1 MKPGEFRHRPK
12 PGLQQG
18 IGLLLIGVVMA
29 GWGFWHLADFIQ
41 TNDITLH
48 STTYVPF
55 GNRVLLHALF
65 AVLGVV
71 ALLRGVR
78 ALLAR

>member
-1 MKPGEFRHRPK
+1 MTTGDYRRRSK
-12 PGLQQG
+12 PGLQQA
-18 IGLLLIGVVMA
+18 IGLLLIGAALA
-29 GWGFWHLADFIQ
+29 GWGFWHLAGFMQANNNALGATTPIQ
-41 TNDITLH
+41 PRLVMD
-48 STTYVPF
+48 
-55 GNRVLLHALF
+55 ALF